1 LKDYA
6 IMASRLSTRCPT
18 RHCKTPIMLEKP
30 GDLIPVTE
38 GAKFLPWHGRRSK
51 ILNFLHRGKV
61 TFTTLVYD
69 TNVGDI
75 STLGCYFNSER
86 ISVDE
91 LNSRYGSS
99 VGGEGPGATARVGRE
114 EVAVPRL
121 LLYPEH
127 HTEAGNTDVQEG
139 EHAAA
144 SMWPEV
150 GQGRAL
156 EGARREEVEL
166 LLMDDSDQQRAQAAE
181 SSLTAAMDMVSRVLE
196 EC

>member
-1 LKDYA
+1 
-6 IMASRLSTRCPT
+6 
-18 RHCKTPIMLEKP
+18 MLEKP

-38 GAKFLPWHGRRSK
+38 AAKFLPWHGRRSK

-61 TFTTLVYD
+61 TFATLVYD

-99 VGGEGPGATARVGRE
+99 VGGEGPGATARVGKE

-127 HTEAGNTDVQEG
+127 HAEG
-139 EHAAA
+139 AHADEQTL

-150 GQGRAL
+150 GGQAR
-156 EGARREEVEL
+156 ARREEVEL
-166 LLMDDSDQQRAQAAE
+166 LLMDESDQRAQAAE
-181 SSLTAAMDMVSRVLE
+181 SSALDIVSRVLE